1 MAVEKLEPAPC
12 TWMEKT
18 YDLAG
23 IFVSLLIVV
32 IVTVP
37 WQALRTSALYLSAL
51 FPATF
56 VVYLVM
62 GLLVSPLKKR
72 RVAQNVEKGIVEC
85 SLRPGPR
92 SLPAGYSPPAP
103 ADKRGWITGYATVKG
118 GVLIFQPTAAF
129 TGTAVG
135 DTLTLTNIE
144 PLTGGLRAPATA
156 PWYLGQG
163 RRDHTVVYVKTES
176 GVLEV
181 AGSAIGLKA
190 VGIYPRE
197 ETQRT

>member
-1 MAVEKLEPAPC
+1 
-12 TWMEKT
+12 
-18 YDLAG
+18 
-23 IFVSLLIVV
+23 
-32 IVTVP
+32 
-37 WQALRTSALYLSAL
+37 
-51 FPATF
+51 
-56 VVYLVM
+56 VM

-92 SLPAGYSPPAP
+92 SLAAGYSPPAP
-103 ADKRGWITGYATVKG
+103 ADKRGWITGYATVNG
-118 GVLIFQPTAAF
+118 GALIFQPTAAF

-163 RRDHTVVYVKTES
+163 RRDHTVVYVKTET